1 MLFTCKLQEAV
12 TVAGKP
18 VTLQMSGGIGA
29 KTVTL
34 MPTSSSIVT
43 TSSTSDSI
51 DTSKMLLVSSQKQP
65 SASLG
70 ELNYILNC
78 VPSEKNCKL

>member
-1 MLFTCKLQEAV
+1 
-12 TVAGKP
+12 
-18 VTLQMSGGIGA
+18 MSGGIGA

-43 TSSTSDSI
+43 TSSASETI
-51 DTSKMLLVSSQKQP
+51 DASKMLFVPSQKQP

-70 ELNYILNC
+70 KYHM
-78 VPSEKNCKL
+78 

>member
-1 MLFTCKLQEAV
+1 MS
-12 TVAGKP
+12 GKP

-43 TSSTSDSI
+43 TSSASDSI
-51 DTSKMLLVSSQKQP
+51 DTGKMLFVSSKQP

-70 ELNYILNC
+70 E
-78 VPSEKNCKL
+78 

>member
-1 MLFTCKLQEAV
+1 M
-12 TVAGKP
+12 
-18 VTLQMSGGIGA
+18 TLQMSGGIGA

-43 TSSTSDSI
+43 TSGTSDSL
-51 DTSKMLLVSSQKQP
+51 DTSKVLFVPTSQKQP

-70 ELNYILNC
+70 ELSSL
-78 VPSEKNCKL
+78 

>member
-1 MLFTCKLQEAV
+1 MIS
-12 TVAGKP
+12 GKP

-43 TSSTSDSI
+43 TSSASDSI
-51 DTSKMLLVSSQKQP
+51 DAGKMLFVSSQKQP

-70 ELNYILNC
+70 EYSC
-78 VPSEKNCKL
+78 VFQHHKMI

>member
-1 MLFTCKLQEAV
+1 M
-12 TVAGKP
+12 
-18 VTLQMSGGIGA
+18 TLQMSGSIGA

-43 TSSTSDSI
+43 TSSASDSI
-51 DTSKMLLVSSQKQP
+51 DTSKMLFVPSQKQP

-70 ELNYILNC
+70 EYNCILH
-78 VPSEKNCKL
+78 

>member
-1 MLFTCKLQEAV
+1 M
-12 TVAGKP
+12 AGKP

-34 MPTSSSIVT
+34 VPTSSSIVT
-43 TSSTSDSI
+43 TSGTAETI
-51 DTSKMLLVSSQKQP
+51 DATKALFVPSQKQP

-70 ELNYILNC
+70 TY
-78 VPSEKNCKL
+78 